1 MRNWHG
7 VVGTRKQT
15 AAIFIFACFLLPHK
29 KSGTATWQLL
39 EAQPKERKG
48 EEEEEISLVLILPPP
63 PPIMGGKSG
72 AQIPSERQRN
82 ELLTKTRTQISCA
95 CVIICCVGGKR
106 ITVIIAVFFF
116 KSPVLQTLS
125 EIRGDYAFL
134 PLVASLNLHVIL
146 L

>member
-1 MRNWHG
+1 MRDVILIYAKKKPPSLSLPLLVCWGVSNQGRQAADGMTMRNWHG

-72 AQIPSERQRN
+72 AQIPSEQQRN
-82 ELLTKTRTQISCA
+82 ELLTKTRTQISCS
-95 CVIICCVGGKR
+95 CVIICCVGGK
-106 ITVIIAVFFF
+106 
-116 KSPVLQTLS
+116 KSQ
-125 EIRGDYAFL
+125 
-134 PLVASLNLHVIL
+134 
-146 L
+146 